1 MRNPFSK
8 YLNQWSDNPDI
19 EQFLSYWDELEFI
32 TIRVY
37 QKKMTVDEVQVEFV
51 RVWGWLRE
59 NYGAWED
66 ALRPYWQ
73 QTISGGQPTQTD
85 PFWLLINKQTP
96 EDILD
101 DWNAMQHLPAARE
114 ALNQYILAH
123 SAS

>member
-8 YLNQWSDNPDI
+8 YLNQWLDNPDV
-19 EQFLSYWDELEFI
+19 EQFLSYWDELEYI

-37 QKKMTVDEVQVEFV
+37 QKKMAVDEVRVEFV
-51 RVWGWLRE
+51 RIWAWLRE
-59 NYGAWED
+59 NYGDWED

-73 QTISGGQPTQTD
+73 QTISGGQPTRVD
-85 PFWLLINKQTP
+85 PFWLLINKQVP

-114 ALNQYILAH
+114 ALNQYILAN
-123 SAS
+123 SE